1 MGWVC
6 YQSHAFQIQILFKKK
21 CGWCVVLGILHW
33 KKIGFVIGFICAKPA
48 FMNIHETGHHF
59 LPHSKAEIPVSGV
72 G

>member
-1 MGWVC
+1 
-6 YQSHAFQIQILFKKK
+6 
-21 CGWCVVLGILHW
+21 VLGILHW